1 MSDADVARYRREAEE
16 CRSFAAKMVNPIDK
30 DRLLRIADEW
40 LKLAQTRPQP
50 EAANNPNPQRLT

>member
-40 LKLAQTRPQP
+40 LKLAQARPQP
-50 EAANNPNPQRLT
+50 DAPNNLQSQRLA